1 MKLPPHSVVR
11 RGRAFDVIA
20 EGSLVGGWTDCS
32 AATRGVYLW
41 REGAGWTREMVLAAV
56 AAAIDA
62 GDVPEADEAPGG
74 GGEPLPGP
82 GARRGG
88 PCCDCCGEYTDLEPD
103 WGYCRHR
110 ANRIAHPADRPC
122 VYFARRYAGGAG
134 AAPKVD
140 VNPDRD
146 DEIEG
151 EENATP
157 RRVAGNGRP
166 AIVPAAGDFGHLQ
179 DRRQLRLL

>member
-110 ANRIAHPADRPC
+110 ANRIAHPADPPC
-122 VYFARRYAGGAG
+122 VSFARRYAG
-134 AAPKVD
+134 AAPT
-140 VNPDRD
+140 PDPEPD
-146 DEIEG
+146 QAEG
-151 EENATP
+151 DGSADCDGSATAAADRSAPAPKAGVSGRTILP
-157 RRVAGNGRP
+157 R
-166 AIVPAAGDFGHLQ
+166 
-179 DRRQLRLL
+179 